1 MIEEI
6 TYISEFNVNENGTIA
21 IRKTTDIVKDGVVI
35 ASSYWRCVLEVNDP
49 TADEVL
55 GVNTYYRNLAQYAWD
70 TLTPVAK

>member
-21 IRKTTDIVKDGVVI
+21 IRKTTDIVKDGEVI
-35 ASSYWRCVLEVNDP
+35 ASSYWRCVLEVNDA

-55 GVNTYYRNLAQYAWD
+55 GVGTYFRNLAQFAWD
-70 TLTPVAK
+70 SL